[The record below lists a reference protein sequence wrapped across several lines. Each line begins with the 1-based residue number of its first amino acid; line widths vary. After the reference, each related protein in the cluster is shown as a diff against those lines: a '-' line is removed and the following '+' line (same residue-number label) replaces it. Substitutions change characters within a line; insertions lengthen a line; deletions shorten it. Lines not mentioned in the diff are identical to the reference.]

1 MQCKVKRIYV
11 VREVFN
17 CENVREN
24 CGVGCREGDVLECE
38 SVKENCSM
46 LGVRGGEDLECWR
59 ELQCW
64 M

>member
-1 MQCKVKRIYV
+1 MQCKVKRICV
-11 VREVFN
+11 VREVLN

-24 CGVGCREGDVLECE
+24 CSVGCRAGEVLGCE
-38 SVKENCSM
+38 SIRENCSM
-46 LGVRGGEDLECWR
+46 LGVRGGEVLECWR